1 MPKSPLT
8 TPSWQAAV
16 RRHTIFYLVVAAL
29 LANCAPLQAAPAEA
43 TACAPFDTPTHTLIS
58 TPVPPESR
66 LSAVKIIDD
75 PGLVDFG
82 WLPGGSQAYYA
93 ISGSAPRWR
102 WYQFDLGSQT
112 VTEIRDP
119 FPTEAILPLLSE
131 NGTVEVTSVSVSP
144 DGKRA
149 LYTRAAEE
157 PVSLTPTPA
166 VQYDSFPLA
175 DLWLADDWGQKR
187 SLLWARFASGCGQLS
202 RESIWRLDGALVV
215 GMCNPYNGMP
225 GRFIVYPE
233 QSAIYKLI
241 FETRSDSKQIE
252 AYQANISYDGK
263 YLVFIDQEDSLW
275 LLLISEVGIAK
286 SSGLDEKYRVLSK
299 GSISGSIYS
308 PEWSLDGRVYYWRRS
323 ISDGQPPITSWR
335 LERLDP
341 ESRKIEIVITADEF
355 RVLMGT
361 DLLEEFNGYLLPGFE
376 NGWSLLPEGNK
387 ALISFGS
394 YSQVFNTGSLWLISW

>member
-1 MPKSPLT
+1 MLIRLSRTLSILILFLSACGLSNLT
-8 TPSWQAAV
+8 
-16 RRHTIFYLVVAAL
+16 
-29 LANCAPLQAAPAEA
+29 PAYS
-43 TACAPFDTPTHTLIS
+43 TPTL
-58 TPVPPESR
+58 TPMPEPPESR
-66 LSAVKIIDD
+66 LSATRIIDD

-82 WLPGGSQAYYA
+82 WMPGGSQAYYA
-93 ISGSAPRWR
+93 ISSSAPSWR
-102 WYQFDLGSQT
+102 WYRFDLEGQT
-112 VTEIRDP
+112 ATEIRDP
-119 FPTEAILPLLSE
+119 FSTKDILPLLSE
-131 NGTVEVTSVSVSP
+131 NGTVEVTSVSMSP

-175 DLWLADDWGQKR
+175 DLWLADDWGQRR

-215 GMCNPYNGMP
+215 GTCNPYNGMP
-225 GRFIVYPE
+225 GRFIVYPD
-233 QSAIYKLI
+233 QRAIYSLI
-241 FETRSDSKQIE
+241 FRSKSQQVE

-263 YLVFIDQEDSLW
+263 WLVFIDQEDSLW
-275 LLLISEVGIAK
+275 LLQLSEFSIAK

-299 GSISGSIYS
+299 GSIPGSIFS
-308 PEWSLDGRVYYWRRS
+308 PEWSKDGQVYYWRRS

-361 DLLEEFNGYLLPGFE
+361 DLLEKFGGYLLPGFE

-394 YSQVFNTGSLWLISW
+394 YSQGFNTGSLWLISW